1 MMGRYGLSFLGLL
14 YGGLTICAQS
24 NDSSQLDVYV
34 ADSNILIPLNYAN
47 DDTAFENQII
57 TRFQILENIFINDS
71 ADWRKINLVD
81 YKIQGTEPIWR
92 NLNTLIGSVGSP
104 LYDPLHGLDT
114 EDHSFSGFLSSRSS
128 SLAFNFRRGPLP
140 MLEWLYSEGHGRGQ
154 SFGFRASASANPNEH
169 YDVRY
174 IRTQTRGTLVNESY
188 LRDDLLLKTIALRPK
203 AGLAWKAMVRYQA
216 GESQENGGVVDM
228 SQLDSNRFNWNR
240 ELVST
245 RFSNDVTSLYKSLS
259 WEASISTMKLSESK
273 YQYHLRSSG
282 FLHNRIFDAPSLM
295 INDSLES
302 QKTRTELSISRWS
315 TNDKV
320 YFSLGVQNRIQKRN
334 SIDSSNGIIWDPYL
348 SLRNAVFDFEYR
360 LRSATFDFSIG
371 PVNILK
377 GILFSSMNAKRKLLP
392 FWSGQLRESV
402 SYQSGVVFL
411 KLKKIRLSSSILIS
425 QGDNVLT
432 KSINN
437 NDPVWSFREGYN
449 VFRFSIIGDLVKSL
463 KYKLYYSS
471 TSRRDLGIAPYVG
484 ELFYSKEW
492 ALNPNTSMFFGINA
506 TGWAGKWNM
515 PFYIAE
521 SGTFAFNN
529 SEMQS
534 DKYLSGLISPFFGV
548 RFKSEAEII
557 FNFQNMNQGWLPNS
571 VFLVEDYPSPPLSL
585 RITGRWRMFN

>member
-1 MMGRYGLSFLGLL
+1 MMSRYGLSFLGFLF
-14 YGGLTICAQS
+14 YGLTICAQS
-24 NDSSQLDVYV
+24 TDSSQLDVYL
-34 ADSNILIPLNYAN
+34 ADSNSLIPLYYAN
-47 DDTAFENQII
+47 EDTAFENQSI
-57 TRFQILENIFINDS
+57 TRFQTLDNIFINDS
-71 ADWRKINLVD
+71 TDWTKINLVD
-81 YKIQGTEPIWR
+81 CKIQGTEPIWR

-104 LYDPLHGLDT
+104 MYDPLYGMET
-114 EDHSFSGFLSSRSS
+114 EDHSFSGFLSLRSS
-128 SLAFNFRRGPLP
+128 PMAFNFRRGPLP
-140 MLEWLYSEGHGRGQ
+140 MLEWLYSDGHGRGQ
-154 SFGFRASASANPNEH
+154 SFGFRASASVNPNEH
-169 YDVRY
+169 YDIRY

-188 LRDDLLLKTIALRPK
+188 LRDDLLFKTIALRPK
-203 AGLAWKAMVRYQA
+203 ASLTWKAMVRYQS
-216 GESQENGGVVDM
+216 GETKETGGVVDK

-245 RFSNDVTSLYKSLS
+245 RFSNDVTSFYKSLS

-273 YQYHLRSSG
+273 YQYHLSSSG
-282 FLHNRIFDAPSLM
+282 FLHNRILDAPSLM

-302 QKTRTELSISRWS
+302 QKHRTELSISRS
-315 TNDKV
+315 SINDKV
-320 YFSLGVQNRIQKRN
+320 YFSLGIQNRIQKRN

-348 SLRNAVFDFEYR
+348 SLHNAIFDFEYG

-371 PVNILK
+371 PINILK
-377 GILFSSMNAKRKLLP
+377 GILFSSINAKRKLLP
-392 FWSGQLRESV
+392 FWSGQLRERV
-402 SYQSGVVFL
+402 SYQSGVIFL

-449 VFRFSIIGDLVKSL
+449 VLRFSIIGDLIKSL

-471 TSRRDLGIAPYVG
+471 ASRRDLGIAPYVG

-492 ALNPNTSMFFGINA
+492 GLNPNTSIFFGMNA
-506 TGWAGKWNM
+506 TGWAGKWNR

-521 SGTFAFNN
+521 RGTFAFNN

-548 RFKSEAEII
+548 RFKSEAEVIL
-557 FNFQNMNQGWLPNS
+557 NFQNANQGWLPNS
-571 VFLVEDYPSPPLSL
+571 VFLVEDYPSPPLTL